1 MIQNFGHLFTNTVA
15 LFCEMF
21 MANIYKDFFQKILI
35 IMIEQVKTSL
45 IRLNQLVKY
54 EILLKMIMKK

>member
-45 IRLNQLVKY
+45 IRLEVG
-54 EILLKMIMKK
+54 LKTCLT

>member
-1 MIQNFGHLFTNTVA
+1 MIQNFCHLFTNTVG

-21 MANIYKDFFQKILI
+21 MVSIYKDSFQKILI

-45 IRLNQLVKY
+45 IRLNQLVK
-54 EILLKMIMKK
+54 